1 MFHPDELDNGTLVNI
16 LSNGYG
22 ADGVIITAA
31 SKDDKILSEAFLNR
45 RKKGR
50 VAVVGDVCL
59 HINRS
64 DIYEKE
70 LDFFISTSMALEDTM
85 RNLKSRV

>member
-1 MFHPDELDNGTLVNI
+1 MKANGCEVLAIDKDINRIKSTKDCMPVNVFHPDELDNGTLVNI

-31 SKDDKILSEAFLNR
+31 SKDDKILSEAFKYC

-50 VAVVGDVCL
+50 G
-59 HINRS
+59 
-64 DIYEKE
+64 
-70 LDFFISTSMALEDTM
+70 
-85 RNLKSRV
+85 

>member
-31 SKDDKILSEAFLNR
+31 SKDDKILSEAFKYCRKRKSSCGR
-45 RKKGR
+45 R
-50 VAVVGDVCL
+50 C
-59 HINRS
+59 RS
-64 DIYEKE
+64 PYK
-70 LDFFISTSMALEDTM
+70 
-85 RNLKSRV
+85 